1 MNDYDSAIK
10 DFLKTTRTMETNIVT
25 VISDSNRDIEVI
37 LKELLIYL
45 DATSKN
51 LEKILVFTDDEKT
64 NKNNNS
70 IEIEIRM
77 ISDKVK
83 LYHDKLLDLEIENT
97 KRILSLVKQVGLSNN
112 KIMKQIIV
120 MTSKI
125 GKSLQSQDVVLS
137 TTVENMSEIKTLL
150 KIITN
155 EVKDTKDNLKAS
167 QSDFVSVIDN
177 LLDSNTRATIAKET
191 VHIQEIK
198 TDEEKFKAKISLAAK
213 IAGLLLGSGSII
225 YLIIDII
232 LGG

>member
-1 MNDYDSAIK
+1 MSDYDLAIK
-10 DFLKTTRTMETNIVT
+10 DFLKTTRAMETNIVT
-25 VISDSNRDIEVI
+25 VISDSNRNIEVI

-51 LEKILVFTDDEKT
+51 LEKILVFTDDEKA
-64 NKNNNS
+64 NKNKS
-70 IEIEIRM
+70 IEIEIKM

-97 KRILSLVKQVGLSNN
+97 KKILSLVKQVGLSNN

-120 MTSKI
+120 ITNKI
-125 GKSLQSQDVVLS
+125 GKSLQSQDIVLN
-137 TTVENMSEIKTLL
+137 TTIENMNEIKTLL

-167 QSDFVSVIDN
+167 QGDFVSVIDN

-198 TDEEKFKAKISLAAK
+198 TDEEKFKAKISLTAK
-213 IAGLLLGSGSII
+213 IAGLLLGSGSVI
-225 YLIIDII
+225 YLIIDIM